1 MRSAAVCALLVF
13 ALGAAGCAPGLGFR
27 AAPTDCARLFRDY
40 DVALRTSGGGFG
52 RPDLVLPTRVSR
64 TAQRVRLGGCL
75 TDFGEDQRA
84 LAALGPD
91 LAAGLRGESGA
102 PIRPV
107 TLQLGIVPSY
117 FNEFEARRFFGG
129 LGYRVRSRGAPGLG
143 RRIGLGPFTTAGG
156 LAEAAEA
163 ARRAGFPAPYVWRF

>member
-1 MRSAAVCALLVF
+1 MALVL
-13 ALGAAGCAPGLGFR
+13 AGCAPGLGFSP
-27 AAPTDCARLFRDY
+27 APRGCERLFRDY
-40 DVALRTSGGGFG
+40 DTALRVSGGGFG

-64 TAQRVRLGGCL
+64 TAQRVREGGCL
-75 TDFGEDQRA
+75 TWFGEDPRA
-84 LAALGPD
+84 LAALQAD

-107 TLQLGIVPSY
+107 TLQLGIVPGY
-117 FNEFEARRFFGG
+117 FSEFQARQFFGE

-143 RRIGLGPFTTAGG
+143 RRIGLGPFTTEGG
-156 LAEAAEA
+156 LAEAAAA

>member
-1 MRSAAVCALLVF
+1 MRSATLVALL
-13 ALGAAGCAPGLGFR
+13 ALGLAGCAPGLALR
-27 AAPTDCARLFRDY
+27 AAPADCERLFRDY
-40 DVALRTSGGGFG
+40 DTALRVSGGGFG

-64 TAQRVRLGGCL
+64 AAQRVRVGGCL
-75 TDFGEDQRA
+75 TDFGEDPRA
-84 LAALGPD
+84 LAALQAN
-91 LAAGLRGESGA
+91 LAAGVRGESGA

-107 TLQLGIVPSY
+107 TLQLGIVPGIFS
-117 FNEFEARRFFGG
+117 EFEARRFFGE

-143 RRIGLGPFTTAGG
+143 RRIGLGPFTTEGG